1 MNKEAITFEKL
12 PETVATI
19 LREIY
24 KIRDLVERDREP
36 IQKRKPIGIKEA
48 CLILQKAVPTVYA
61 LARKNQ
67 IPCSKIQGK
76 LYFYEDQ
83 LINWIDSGRRKTT
96 AEIETEI
103 EAETQTIKT
112 KRPNRRN

>member
-1 MNKEAITFEKL
+1 MNKEEEVTFDKL

-24 KIRDLVERDREP
+24 KIRDLVEKDREP

-67 IPCSKIQGK
+67 IPCSETNQKGK
-76 LYFYEDQ
+76 PDY
-83 LINWIDSGRRKTT
+83 
-96 AEIETEI
+96 
-103 EAETQTIKT
+103 
-112 KRPNRRN
+112 